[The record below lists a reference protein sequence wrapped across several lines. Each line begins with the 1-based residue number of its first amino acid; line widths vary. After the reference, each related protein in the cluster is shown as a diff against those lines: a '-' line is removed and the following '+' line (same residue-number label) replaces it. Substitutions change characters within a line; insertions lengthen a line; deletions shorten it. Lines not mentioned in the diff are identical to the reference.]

1 MKPNVDTP
9 ARRARNADAA
19 RAVILQA
26 AEDVFSETGFA
37 GARVDEIAE
46 KSGYNKSLIFQYF
59 GDKQGLYRAVIQ
71 RFKSEV
77 DQVGEQMLAIMG
89 ENWNAHLT
97 RAGVRAWIESGVGW
111 VFDYYRD
118 HPNLVRMLLWE
129 CADNYRTMNAL
140 WSEDDQVVWAGPVR
154 TIFTKLKAKGLIRR
168 GVDPILTMI
177 DLFNL
182 TLNYHATI
190 RRYQYVMPDQDL
202 TSSRATTAARAQ
214 IIDLFI
220 NSLMTCEPKEKR
232 K

>member
-1 MKPNVDTP
+1 MKTIVAMP
-9 ARRARNADAA
+9 ARRARNAEAA

-37 GARVDEIAE
+37 GARIDEIAE

-71 RFKSEV
+71 RFKTEV
-77 DQVGEQMLAIMG
+77 DQVGEQMLATMG
-89 ENWNAHLT
+89 ANWNKRLT
-97 RAGVRAWIESGVGW
+97 RADVRSWIKRGVGW

-118 HPNLVRMLLWE
+118 HTNLVRILLWE

-140 WSEDDQVVWAGPVR
+140 WREDDKVVWAGPVR

-168 GVDPILTMI
+168 GVDPILAVI
-177 DLFNL
+177 NLFNL

-190 RRYQYVMPDQDL
+190 RRYQYVLPDQAL
-202 TSSRATTAARAQ
+202 TSSWATTAARTQ
-214 IIDLFI
+214 IIDLI
-220 NSLMTCEPKEKR
+220 VNGLMTCEPKEKR